1 MSNAEWRG
9 EKGIDNGADEDEGE
23 GESVGVV
30 TWTEHSTRHTRMQEK
45 QEYHAE
51 GTQGKRRCASE
62 GH

>member
-30 TWTEHSTRHTRMQEK
+30 TWTEHSTRHTHVQEK
-45 QEYHAE
+45 
-51 GTQGKRRCASE
+51 
-62 GH
+62 